1 MTIATV
7 LLVLLALAVVFWQE
21 SLLRKREE
29 TIRVLREEMHELHK
43 ELIRNGAH
51 PIPRNETRK
60 K

>member
-7 LLVLLALAVVFWQE
+7 LVVLLAFAVVFWQE

-29 TIRVLREEMHELHK
+29 TIRVLREEMHEL
-43 ELIRNGAH
+43 IRNGVH
-51 PIPRNETRK
+51 RIPRNETRK

>member
-7 LLVLLALAVVFWQE
+7 LVVLLALAVVFWQE

-43 ELIRNGAH
+43 ELSQA
-51 PIPRNETRK
+51 RK
-60 K
+60 T